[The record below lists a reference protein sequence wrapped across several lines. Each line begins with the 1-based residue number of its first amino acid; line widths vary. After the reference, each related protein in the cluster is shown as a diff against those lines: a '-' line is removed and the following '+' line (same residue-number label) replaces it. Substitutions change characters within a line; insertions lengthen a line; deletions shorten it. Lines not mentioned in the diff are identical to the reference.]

1 MSDSNYDPND
11 AKLKHYCMECHHYIT
26 EHVEEKYM
34 KSCGENGQSISPY
47 IDKCLKK
54 GCECEKY
61 VQPDIIPSVRDTA
74 AYLKDFNYLIKKM
87 GLVRAKDVDL
97 K

>member
-26 EHVEEKYM
+26 EHVEDKYL
-34 KSCGENGQSISPY
+34 KSCG
-47 IDKCLKK
+47 LKK

>member
-26 EHVEEKYM
+26 EHVEEKYL

-47 IDKCLKK
+47 ID
-54 GCECEKY
+54 
-61 VQPDIIPSVRDTA
+61 
-74 AYLKDFNYLIKKM
+74 
-87 GLVRAKDVDL
+87 
-97 K
+97 